1 MANKKPLLV
10 NISGSRYVGVT
21 CACGRIERCLNAMG
35 IRTEVISLDSKR
47 AVGAFKLELL
57 LKGYD
62 GIDVILFDKH
72 FYTETAARR
81 GLNVAL
87 WVDEYGM
94 PDISVL
100 MSPATSINDH
110 HKTYLTMSAAHYGT
124 SNHHVISTTGTDGA
138 LFAAGNIKALI
149 LKELRRA

>member
-1 MANKKPLLV
+1 MRKPLLV
-10 NISGSRYVGVT
+10 NISGMRYAGVT

-35 IRTEVISLDSKR
+35 IRTEVVSLDSKR
-47 AVGAFKLELL
+47 AVGAFELELL

-81 GLNVAL
+81 GLNAAL
-87 WVDEYGM
+87 WIDSDGM

-100 MSPATSINDH
+100 MSPAESPNER
-110 HKTYLTMSAAHYGT
+110 HKIYLQMPQAHYGT
-124 SNHHVISTTGTDGA
+124 ANHHVISTKGVNGK

-149 LKELRRA
+149 IKELRRA